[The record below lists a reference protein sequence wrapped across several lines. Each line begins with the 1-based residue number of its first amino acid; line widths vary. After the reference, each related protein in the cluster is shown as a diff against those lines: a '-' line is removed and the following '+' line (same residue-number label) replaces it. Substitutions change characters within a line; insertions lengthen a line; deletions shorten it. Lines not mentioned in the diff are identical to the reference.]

1 MSKRRKGSD
10 FFGWDNFAPK
20 SSRFDFGAVKGANTK
35 RSLDRPMPWDQKFR
49 PEQNLKDFS
58 ILFDYNYASM
68 WTRWRRGY
76 ELFMYTNQA
85 LVGLNYTFR
94 YAMNGQ
100 SGSGGTEIPGLM
112 YMYPST
118 QQDMGMRMVVIKP
131 RDSINLLD
139 LGLSVKSVFNFDIL
153 NKIIGVELS
162 SNFGPPVSDM
172 TGELV

>member
-20 SSRFDFGAVKGANTK
+20 SSRFDFGAVKGANTS

-76 ELFMYTNQA
+76 ELFMYTVCMCIPAASVNQ
-85 LVGLNYTFR
+85 LH
-94 YAMNGQ
+94 
-100 SGSGGTEIPGLM
+100 M
-112 YMYPST
+112 YSNCFC
-118 QQDMGMRMVVIKP
+118 GEVEV
-131 RDSINLLD
+131 
-139 LGLSVKSVFNFDIL
+139 SV
-153 NKIIGVELS
+153 S
-162 SNFGPPVSDM
+162 SR
-172 TGELV
+172 GEDVW